1 LIKFYKFYKVNFVY
15 FLNHYIYIMTKI
27 QFIFIFCFCI
37 YLEIDFKNMNQETF
51 NKLFIMFLVFFNNF
65 YVITKYSKTDNN
77 IEIAQN
83 TTTDDD

>member
-1 LIKFYKFYKVNFVY
+1 
-15 FLNHYIYIMTKI
+15 MTKI